1 MTDQTAAQPDK
12 PIGPFLTIWT
22 GQVFSLLGSEIV
34 QFALIWYLTVRATS
48 TGNSATVLTLA
59 TAFQMLPT
67 VLAGP
72 FVGALID
79 RWNRRLTM
87 IGADGL
93 VAVSTIVLA
102 LLFAFDK
109 VEIWHIYAIMLI
121 RAAGQTFHRPA
132 MQATTPLMV
141 PDKHLTRI
149 GGLNQILN
157 GGLTIISAPIG
168 TALYGLLPM
177 HNILM
182 VDIVTAGIAIS
193 PLLFIK
199 VPQPERTPESSANT
213 VLQDMVA
220 GFRYVWSWTGLMII
234 LVMAAL
240 INFLLNP
247 AFALLPLLV
256 SQHLGKSAIEFG
268 WMNSAFGIGV
278 IAGGLTLSI
287 WGGFKKKILTSM
299 SGLML
304 MGVGVLALGLIPSN
318 GFILALAAMAFTGI
332 MMPFTNG
339 GIGALVQSAAAP
351 EMQGRIFAVVGSFA
365 MGLSLI
371 STVLSGPIADA
382 LGVQSWFV
390 AGGVVCMLM
399 AVAGLVI
406 PAVRNIE
413 EDANA
418 RKGESA
424 PASEELASDEAADL
438 ALSTEAAL
446 D

>member
-1 MTDQTAAQPDK
+1 MSEQTTANDK
-12 PIGPFLTIWT
+12 PIGPFLIIWT

-34 QFALIWYLTVRATS
+34 QFALIWYLTLKAQQS
-48 TGNSATVLTLA
+48 AGGSATVLLLA

-67 VLAGP
+67 VLLGP

-93 VAVSTIVLA
+93 VAVSTLVLIA
-102 LLFAFDK
+102 LFALNK

-121 RAAGQTFHRPA
+121 RALGQTFHRPA

-149 GGLNQILN
+149 GGLNQMLN
-157 GGLTIISAPIG
+157 GGLSIISAPLG
-168 TALYGLLPM
+168 ALLYGVLPM

-182 VDIVTAGIAIS
+182 IDIVTAAIAIS

-199 VPQPERTPESSANT
+199 VPQPERTPESSANN

-234 LVMAAL
+234 LAMASL

-247 AFALLPLLV
+247 AFSLLPLLV
-256 SQHLGKSAIEFG
+256 SEHFGKGPLELG

-278 IAGGLTLSI
+278 IAGGITLSV
-287 WGGFKKKILTSM
+287 WGGFKKKIFTSM
-299 SGLML
+299 SGLMA
-304 MGVGVLALGLIPSN
+304 MGVGVLALGLVPSN
-318 GFILALAAMAFTGI
+318 GFILALAVMAFAGI
-332 MMPFTNG
+332 TMPLTNG

-351 EMQGRIFAVVGSFA
+351 EMQGRVFTLVGSLA
-365 MGLSLI
+365 TGLSLI
-371 STVLSGPIADA
+371 STVLAGPIADA

-399 AVAGLVI
+399 AVLGLLI
-406 PAVRNIE
+406 RSVRDIE

-424 PASEELASDEAADL
+424 PVSAEAAADF
-438 ALSTEAAL
+438 AVPASAGL